1 MPAFRCRVRTSVIDS
16 PSCAVVC
23 VRVLDRD
30 TEEKGAAA
38 AFKGLSKVT
47 YATSSSDMDINL
59 DDANFWEKILPEMK
73 TSKSLAARVA
83 AGQVETEAQREEFI
97 RDITAL
103 VEEVKEGM
111 MSRSASY
118 AYQSAHSGRELHAFL
133 VKLIAHKSFTDKVLT
148 APRHTTHTRRAHGC
162 TTDTALGS
170 T

>member
-1 MPAFRCRVRTSVIDS
+1 VI
-16 PSCAVVC
+16 
-23 VRVLDRD
+23 DRD

-59 DDANFWEKILPEMK
+59 DDDNFWEKILPEMK

-133 VKLIAHKSFTDKVLT
+133 VKLITHKSFTDKVLT
-148 APRHTTHTRRAHGC
+148 APHTRRTRHTRTQHTHTTHTTH
-162 TTDTALGS
+162 S
-170 T
+170 THTRHTRMYD

>member
-1 MPAFRCRVRTSVIDS
+1 MTRPRV
-16 PSCAVVC
+16 PLCGVC
-23 VRVLDRD
+23 VCVCVIDRD

-133 VKLIAHKSFTDKVLT
+133 VKLITHKSFTDKVLT
-148 APRHTTHTRRAHGC
+148 APHTTRTRVY
-162 TTDTALGS
+162 D
-170 T
+170 